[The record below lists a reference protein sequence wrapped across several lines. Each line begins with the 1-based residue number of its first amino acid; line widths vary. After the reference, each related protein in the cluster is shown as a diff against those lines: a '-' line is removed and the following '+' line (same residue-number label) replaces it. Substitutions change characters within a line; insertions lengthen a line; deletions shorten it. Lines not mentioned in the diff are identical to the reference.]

1 MFGEGRAFDDSFRE
15 GLDVTCRSQL
25 SILTG
30 DEKTTFIRQLAE
42 SGAGRGRRGT
52 AEKGGLSN
60 ITLDMCT

>member
-42 SGAGRGRRGT
+42 SGGGRGRRGT
-52 AEKGGLSN
+52 AAKGELSN
-60 ITLDMCT
+60 ITLNTCT